1 VIKPIIF
8 EGDDSSYGWD
18 KLTIS
23 FAFENK
29 PKLLALIN
37 KELMKY
43 GLAGR
48 IEALE
53 VYQELLLYLA
63 STKDF
68 DATPGRGN
76 LESYVVVCLK
86 NIVKRAVSSYYKYV
100 SQLVYDMVCDDEE
113 LSAIDLMPDEGKMP
127 DYINIEDEVRSAEC
141 LRYKYGVDIPLLVY
155 LRFLC
160 DDDETYRGLV
170 ELLLGIKYVSEFRAL
185 EKKVRQ
191 DEVFIAFISALSSLE
206 REEAL
211 KALKKIVYGAESIE
225 RALQGH

>member
-1 VIKPIIF
+1 MIKPLIF

-48 IEALE
+48 IEASE

-63 STKDF
+63 STKDY
-68 DATPGRGN
+68 DSSYGKAN
-76 LESYVVVCLK
+76 IEAYVVICLK
-86 NIVKRAVSSYYKYV
+86 HIIKRAVTSYYKYT
-100 SQLVYDMVCDDEE
+100 SMLVYNVVYGEKE
-113 LSAIDLMPDEGKMP
+113 LSILDSIPDERYMP
-127 DYINIEDEVRSAEC
+127 DYVDVYEDVKSAEC

-191 DEVFIAFISALSSLE
+191 DEVFIAFISALSSLDKQD
-206 REEAL
+206 AL